1 MFEIMFEKFNAI
13 DFGGKDINKYL
24 INMMIYEETI
34 DFSFYEFEKLY
45 QNFITEDIKK
55 YICQFALY
63 NDEIFTKEMKFY
75 KKTKNN

>member
-1 MFEIMFEKFNAI
+1 
-13 DFGGKDINKYL
+13 
-24 INMMIYEETI
+24 MMIHEEAI

-55 YICQFALY
+55 NICQFALY

>member
-1 MFEIMFEKFNAI
+1 
-13 DFGGKDINKYL
+13 
-24 INMMIYEETI
+24 MMIHEEVI

-45 QNFITEDIKK
+45 LNFITEDIKK